1 LLLLL
6 EKAFGLQGSVH
17 NGLGDAHTALVG
29 ARSSSILGSSN
40 PKLYFGKNNLGKF
53 SPLAAQKPREN
64 VRKRKKER
72 RNRSVF
78 GTQEHGMV

>member
-1 LLLLL
+1 
-6 EKAFGLQGSVH
+6 VH
-17 NGLGDAHTALVG
+17 NGLGDEHMALVG
-29 ARSSSILGSSN
+29 ARSTSRVGTSN

-53 SPLAAQKPREN
+53 SALAAQKPREN

-78 GTQEHGMV
+78 GTQQHGMV